1 MIASDRGRN
10 LSFLQAQ
17 LPLIYCQASVD
28 GPISMYMW
36 VALAG
41 LEITKRKIQE
51 EEIKL
56 ER

>member
-28 GPISMYMW
+28 GPISMYIW